1 MYSPAVL
8 FLKAIVR
15 WFRGLFGLAPIQE
28 VMRIIQSH
36 GYALKDCEVLETFA
50 GDGSMQIADYVKKV
64 GKVTAWEW
72 GSDKIYALRNN
83 LPQVRSI
90 QTDSFERINTEEPG
104 KFDIVVIDA
113 SPKSCGHFEVFDMF
127 PAAFRMLR
135 QSGVFVCTVAPAR
148 NMELFKH
155 YPECKDDKHRKARA
169 AFYEVDEDQ
178 ADDLSWFTME
188 RGFRSQARK
197 AKFNLTWC
205 EVVRRNKYFVYFVF
219 GVQPRESFRPDRMT
233 EGNVAQTSGKPLGIP
248 LG

>member
-15 WFRGLFGLAPIQE
+15 WFRGLFGLAPIQK

-36 GYALKDCEVLETFA
+36 GYTLKNCEVLETFA

-64 GKVTAWEW
+64 GRITAWEW

-83 LPQVRSI
+83 FPQVRAI
-90 QTDSFERINTEEPG
+90 QTDSFERIESEEPG

-135 QSGVFVCTVAPAR
+135 QSGVFVCTVVPEI
-148 NMELFKH
+148 NHDLLLH
-155 YPECKDDKHRKARA
+155 YPELNCPEYLEARSKFYRTPTEHVNVVWPYMDL
-169 AFYEVDEDQ
+169 AFRRI
-178 ADDLSWFTME
+178 A
-188 RGFRSQARK
+188 RNAGFQ
-197 AKFNLTWC
+197 LTWST
-205 EVVRRNKYFVYFVF
+205 VVRRNSYIVYYVF
-219 GVQPRESFRPDRMT
+219 GVQPRESSRPDRMT
-233 EGNVAQTSGKPLGIP
+233 EGNVAQTTGKPLGIP